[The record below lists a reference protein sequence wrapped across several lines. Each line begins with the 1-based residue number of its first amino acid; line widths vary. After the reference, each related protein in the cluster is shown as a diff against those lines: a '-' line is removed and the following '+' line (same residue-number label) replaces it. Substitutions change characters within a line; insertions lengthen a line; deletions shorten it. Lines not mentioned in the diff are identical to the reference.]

1 MYNPN
6 RLSGIGR
13 AKPIENPIDFCVVLP
28 DNRRTFDWF
37 QSFVVALAKSQDRRV
52 IYGVFAFGSPYSTR
66 QQRICMDGLE
76 ENTDIR
82 KHPLFA
88 DQRWLSDW

>member
-1 MYNPN
+1 M
-6 RLSGIGR
+6 
-13 AKPIENPIDFCVVLP
+13 
-28 DNRRTFDWF
+28 
-37 QSFVVALAKSQDRRV
+37 Q
-52 IYGVFAFGSPYSTR
+52 PYSTR